1 METTSTVAAVRS
13 DKKYRQRYWTLGV
26 LSISLIIIALDVT
39 VLNVAIPT
47 LQRELSASAS
57 GLQWIINAYILV
69 FAGLLLTMGSLG
81 DRFGRRRALQ
91 TGLVVFGLASLAA
104 AYSQTSGQ
112 LIASRAAQGIGGAM
126 IMPATL
132 SIIVDVFPREERAKA
147 IGIWAGVAALGIP
160 LGMIAGGWLLENF
173 WWGSAFLVNIPVVL
187 IAFAAG
193 GVLVPESRDPEA
205 RRIDLVGASISM
217 LGLAALVYTI
227 IEAPAR
233 GWADPLTL
241 AGFAAA
247 AILGIAFALY
257 ELRTHE
263 PMLDIRHFRNSR
275 LSVGAGSIGVA
286 FMIMLG
292 TMFLLT
298 MYLQF
303 VQGYSPLDTGIRL
316 VPMAVGFMLGAPI
329 SASLVARIGTKW
341 TDEPRQP
348 FCPVRQL
355 FWPV

>member
-47 LQRELSASAS
+47 LQRELSASAP

-217 LGLAALVYTI
+217 LGVRPRNNVLS
-227 IEAPAR
+227 
-233 GWADPLTL
+233 D
-241 AGFAAA
+241 
-247 AILGIAFALY
+247 
-257 ELRTHE
+257 
-263 PMLDIRHFRNSR
+263 MRH
-275 LSVGAGSIGVA
+275 
-286 FMIMLG
+286 
-292 TMFLLT
+292 
-298 MYLQF
+298 
-303 VQGYSPLDTGIRL
+303 
-316 VPMAVGFMLGAPI
+316 
-329 SASLVARIGTKW
+329 
-341 TDEPRQP
+341 
-348 FCPVRQL
+348 
-355 FWPV
+355 